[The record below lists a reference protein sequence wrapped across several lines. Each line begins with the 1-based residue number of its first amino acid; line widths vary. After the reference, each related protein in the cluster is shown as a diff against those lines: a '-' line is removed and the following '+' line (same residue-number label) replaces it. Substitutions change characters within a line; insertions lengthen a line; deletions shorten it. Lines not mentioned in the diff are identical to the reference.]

1 MCHLCERRLPVF
13 SSHDFM
19 PKDQLDPEFQQ
30 EESAVEKGLVL
41 FFLAFLA
48 RQKGLVLDGRHKQD
62 SSRLRNKLD
71 HEKQLLDFV
80 VAFQLEGD
88 R

>member
-19 PKDQLDPEFQQ
+19 PKDQLDPVFQQ
-30 EESAVEKGLVL
+30 EESAMGKGLVL
-41 FFLAFLA
+41 FFLAFVA
-48 RQKGLVLDGRHKQD
+48 RQKGSVLDGRHKQD
-62 SSRLRNKLD
+62 SSRLKNRPN
-71 HEKQLLDFV
+71 HEKQVLDFGV
-80 VAFQLEGD
+80 TFQSECH

>member
-1 MCHLCERRLPVF
+1 MCHRCDRGLPVF
-13 SSHDFM
+13 SPHDII

-30 EESAVEKGLVL
+30 EESAVEKGLVS
-41 FFLAFLA
+41 FILAFLA
-48 RQKGLVLDGRHKQD
+48 CQKGSVLDGRHKQD

>member
-48 RQKGLVLDGRHKQD
+48 RQKGSVLDEIRWPTQT
-62 SSRLRNKLD
+62 RLAKTQEQARP
-71 HEKQLLDFV
+71 
-80 VAFQLEGD
+80 
-88 R
+88 